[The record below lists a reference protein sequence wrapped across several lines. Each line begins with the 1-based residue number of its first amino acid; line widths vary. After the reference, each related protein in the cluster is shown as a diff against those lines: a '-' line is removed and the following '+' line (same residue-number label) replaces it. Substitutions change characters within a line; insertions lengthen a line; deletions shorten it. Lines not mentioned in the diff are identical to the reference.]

1 MSVTSDTHPVLVL
14 NAEDNVAVA
23 LAPLAPGDD
32 LGKGQGKVTQPVP
45 AGHKVS
51 RTPIS
56 AGTNVLKYGQIIGRA
71 TEDIPAGAHVHS
83 HNLGMGDHKQ
93 SHALATELPQIVPSE
108 SADQFMGYHRPSG
121 RVGTRNYIGILT
133 SVNCAGSVA
142 KFVAE
147 VAEKTE
153 LLKEFGNV
161 DGIIPITHGSGCGMS
176 SKGEGYETLF
186 RTLTGYAQNPNFGAI
201 LMIGLGCE
209 VMQISTLVGHE
220 GIRDETR
227 FRFMTIQQS
236 GGTRATVEA
245 AQPIL
250 RELAV
255 EANKAQ
261 RAPAPASALTVGLQ
275 CGGSDGLSGI
285 TANPALG
292 VASDLLVAQGGT
304 SILSETSEIYGA
316 EHLLTSRAATPD
328 IAAALLDRIAWWE
341 DYTARNFGEMDNN
354 PSPGNKRGGLT
365 TILEKSLGAVAKAG
379 AAPMNG
385 VFRYAEPIDRPGFVF
400 MDSPGYDPCSVT
412 GQVASGA
419 NLIVF
424 TTGRGSASGY
434 KPTPCIKLASNSDMY
449 QRMEEDM
456 DVNCGDIVTGT
467 TLEAK
472 GQEIYRLMLEIA
484 SGRPSKS
491 EMLGYGA
498 VEFVP
503 WQIGAVM

>member
-1 MSVTSDTHPVLVL
+1 MSAAGDSHPVLIL
-14 NAEDNVAVA
+14 HADDNVAVA
-23 LAPLAPGDD
+23 LAALAPGDD
-32 LGKGQGKVTQPVP
+32 LGKGQGQVIQPVP
-45 AGHKVS
+45 AGHKVA
-51 RTPIS
+51 RTQIP
-56 AGTNVLKYGQIIGRA
+56 AGGNVLKYGQIIGRA
-71 TEDIPAGAHVHS
+71 TEDIAAGAHVHS
-83 HNLGMGDHKQ
+83 HNLGMSDHKK
-93 SHALATELPQIVPSE
+93 SHVLAADLPQITKSE
-108 SADQFMGYHRPSG
+108 CQDHFMGYHRASG

-133 SVNCAGSVA
+133 TVNCAGSVA
-142 KFVAE
+142 KFAAE
-147 VAEKTE
+147 VAEKSE

-161 DGIIPITHGSGCGMS
+161 DGIIPITHAAGCGMS

-186 RTLTGYAQNPNFGAI
+186 RTLVGYAQNPNFGAI

-209 VMQISTLVGHE
+209 VMQISSLAGQTAL
-220 GIRDETR
+220 RDQAR
-227 FRFMTIQQS
+227 FRFLTIQQT

-255 EANKAQ
+255 EVNKAQ
-261 RAPAPASALTVGLQ
+261 REPAPASALMVGLQ

-304 SILSETSEIYGA
+304 TILSETSEIYGA
-316 EHLLTSRAATPD
+316 EHLLTCRAATPD
-328 IAAALLDRIAWWE
+328 IAEALLDRISWWE
-341 DYTARNFGEMDNN
+341 DYTARNFGDMDNN

-379 AAPMNG
+379 SAPLQG
-385 VFRYAEPIDRPGFVF
+385 VYLYAEPIDRSGFVF

-434 KPTPCIKLASNSDMY
+434 KPTPCIKLASNNDMY
-449 QRMEEDM
+449 HRMSEDM

-467 TLEAK
+467 SLEAK
-472 GQEIYRLMLEIA
+472 GQEIYRLMLDVA
-484 SGRPSKS
+484 SGSASKS
-491 EMLGYGA
+491 ETQGYGA